1 MNHHPLARFSIA
13 SLAAVFATLGTTSG
27 QAQTA
32 YGVSANGTL
41 VRFDV
46 ATPGLVTSLGNLGF
60 TPEGIDFRP
69 STSTLFAID
78 IGPVTSR
85 LFTINLNSG
94 AATPVGGGFSSVG
107 SVASV
112 AYDLT
117 TSQFFGFDFNPKTL
131 QADGSIRIRLT
142 GSGGAD
148 LRLNSDTGGI
158 AAVDG
163 ILDYPAAD
171 PNGAAVPRVTASAY
185 INNVAQVGGT
195 TMLFDIDVGLDALV
209 IQNPPNNGQL
219 NTLAGGGLLGV
230 RASDVAGFDILT
242 YPASGANFAYA
253 ALQLESEQAHKLFA
267 IDLTTG
273 AAGLIGV
280 IGADVSGG
288 IAIAPVPELSTV
300 GAAAFGG
307 LMGIVGLKRWRK
319 SRTA

>member
-1 MNHHPLARFSIA
+1 MNHLLSRFSLA
-13 SLAAVFATLGTTSG
+13 SLATVAVALGTT
-27 QAQTA
+27 QTHAQTA

-46 ATPGLVTSLGNLGF
+46 TTPGLVTSIGNLGF

-85 LFTINLNSG
+85 LFTIDVSSG
-94 AATPVGGGFSSVG
+94 AATGIGGGFSSVG
-107 SVASV
+107 SVGGIS
-112 AYDLT
+112 YDLT
-117 TSQFFGFDFNPKTL
+117 GGQSFGFDFNPKTL

-142 GSGGAD
+142 GSGGVN

-163 ILDYPAAD
+163 LLDYPAAD

-185 INNVAQVGGT
+185 INNVAQAGGAT
-195 TMLFDIDVGLDALV
+195 TLFDLDSARDALV
-209 IQNPPNNGQL
+209 TQNPPNAGQL

-230 RASDVAGFDILT
+230 NFAEIAGFDVLT
-242 YPASGANFAYA
+242 VPPSGMNFAFA
-253 ALQLESEQAHKLFA
+253 ALQLENERAQKLYS

-273 AAGLIGV
+273 AASLVGA

-288 IAIAPVPELSTV
+288 FAIAPVPELTTT
-300 GAAAFGG
+300 GTAAFGALLGFAG
-307 LMGIVGLKRWRK
+307 LMRLRK
-319 SRTA
+319 NRAA